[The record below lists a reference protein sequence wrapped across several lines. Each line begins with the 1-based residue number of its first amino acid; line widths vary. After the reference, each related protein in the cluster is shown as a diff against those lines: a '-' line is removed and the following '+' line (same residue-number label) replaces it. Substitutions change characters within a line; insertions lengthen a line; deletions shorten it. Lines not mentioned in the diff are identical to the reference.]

1 MSFPD
6 VSRVAKTW
14 MVLTCACPGG
24 LERSAALPCGPGCPA
39 ALACPWPPSGL
50 SGAALAFLCFLWV
63 ISVLKMALKCSAKV
77 LASVPKVEEAVM
89 CVL

>member
-1 MSFPD
+1 M
-6 VSRVAKTW
+6 AKASI
-14 MVLTCACPGG
+14 VPTCACPAG

-39 ALACPWPPSGL
+39 ALPCPCPPRGL
-50 SGAALAFLCFLWV
+50 SGAAPAFLCFLWV
-63 ISVLKMALKCSAKV
+63 ISVLKMAPKCSAKV